1 MKTIKRLWLNIP
13 RKIRICI
20 NILAILL
27 LLFVVYILL
36 DCPAFTPEQHFRR
49 LEKANLV
56 GPAKIIETIDPPN
69 GEYEHIIVADDGDGV
84 ILYSYDNPEYRWAWN
99 GFLYREK
106 SEGITVFP
114 APNHLYFGAELYTM
128 DVPVLVFHDY
138 PDACRAELELR
149 FDENIGV
156 PITTWENGEKVKLGY
171 FEKDYLLEATSDIP
185 GYFRFNLHAESE
197 DWYVDEYGF
206 DRGTPLGKEGLA
218 LQTFCRMID
227 MNRAYLQEYVTATV
241 RLYDADDRLIVEET
255 LTIRSVNGER
265 YARDQET
272 QP

>member
-13 RKIRICI
+13 RKVRICV

-27 LLFVVYILL
+27 LLFAAYILL
-36 DCPAFTPEQHFRR
+36 DCPAFTPVQQFRR

-56 GPAKIIETIDPPN
+56 GPAEILETIDPPN
-69 GEYEHIIVADDGDGV
+69 GEYDHILVADDGDGV
-84 ILYSYDNPEYRWAWN
+84 ILYSYDDFEYRWAWG

-114 APNHLYFGAELYTM
+114 APNHPYFGAERYVM
-128 DVPVLVFHDY
+128 DMPVLVFHDY
-138 PDACRAELELR
+138 PDACRAELELH

-156 PITTWENGEKVKLGY
+156 PLTTWENGEKVKLGY
-171 FEKDYLLEATSDIP
+171 FEKSYLLEAASDIP

-197 DWYVDEYGF
+197 DWYVDEYGR
-206 DRGTPLGKEGLA
+206 DQGTPLGKEGLA

-227 MNRAYLQEYVTATV
+227 MNRAYLQEYVDATV
-241 RLYDADDRLIVEET
+241 RLYDADGLLITEED
-255 LTIRSVNGER
+255 LTIRSVNGDR
-265 YARDQET
+265 YARENG
-272 QP
+272 